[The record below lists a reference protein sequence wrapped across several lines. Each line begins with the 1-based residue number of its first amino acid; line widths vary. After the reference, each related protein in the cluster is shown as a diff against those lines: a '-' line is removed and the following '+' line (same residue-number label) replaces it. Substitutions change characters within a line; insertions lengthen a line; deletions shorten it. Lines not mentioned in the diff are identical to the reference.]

1 MPQDIEIRTSPH
13 IKQGTYVNDIMRH
26 VVYALL
32 PICAFAV
39 YQFGLSALLL
49 LIVVTSSCLLTEAL
63 FNYLS
68 DKENTLNDYS
78 ALITGLLLALT
89 LPPGFPLWMG
99 GGAGFIAIALGK
111 VLFGGLGFNV
121 LNPALVGR
129 AFVQA
134 AFPVAITTWTPPYLT
149 NRFLELIPST
159 LSFPFSLPIP
169 VSGWLESMNI
179 DSLSSAT
186 PLGLLK
192 FSGVD
197 TANLDLFT
205 GMTAGS
211 LGENSALLILVC
223 GLYLAFRKML
233 NWRIPAA
240 ILLSTFLFS
249 GLFYWL
255 DGSKYPDP
263 FFMLFSGGLML
274 GAIFMATDMV
284 TAPLTSRGIWLY
296 GFLIG
301 IVTVIIRLFAGLP
314 EGIMYAILLGNVT
327 VPLLEA
333 ITQPRIYGNVK
344 KPHG

>member
-1 MPQDIEIRTSPH
+1 MPQEIEIRTSPH
-13 IKQGTYVNDIMRH
+13 IKTGTYVNDIMRH

-32 PICAFAV
+32 PICGFAV
-39 YQFGLSALLL
+39 YQFGMSALLL
-49 LIVVTSSCLLTEAL
+49 LIIVTGSCLLTEAL

-78 ALITGLLLALT
+78 AIITGLLLALT

-99 GGAGFIAIALGK
+99 VVAGFIAISLGK

-134 AFPVAITTWTPPYLT
+134 AFPVAITTWTPPYIT
-149 NRFLELIPST
+149 NRFVEFIPST
-159 LSFPFSLPIP
+159 LTFPFSLPTP
-169 VSGWLESMNI
+169 VTSWIQGLNI

-186 PLGLLK
+186 PLGHFK
-192 FSGVD
+192 FAGLD

-240 ILLSTFLFS
+240 ILLSTFLLSAF
-249 GLFYWL
+249 FYWL

-274 GAIFMATDMV
+274 GAVFMATDMV
-284 TAPLTSRGIWLY
+284 TAPLTPTGIWLY
-296 GFLIG
+296 GFIIG
-301 IVTVIIRLFAGLP
+301 FVTVLIRLFGGLP

-333 ITQPRIYGNVK
+333 ITQPRIYGSVK
-344 KPHG
+344 K